1 MTIKHFCLR
10 LYLIKEILFRRII
23 HNRIKIIIAIG
34 KTMSVIFRQSKT
46 LLTIILSAAE
56 SNNNKYSIGIV
67 REIEFVPPK
76 RILLYTKLQNIDIRN
91 ITTPIQLIIPPHF

>member
-1 MTIKHFCLR
+1 MS
-10 LYLIKEILFRRII
+10 Y
-23 HNRIKIIIAIG
+23 
-34 KTMSVIFRQSKT
+34 SVIG
-46 LLTIILSAAE
+46 
-56 SNNNKYSIGIV
+56 NDSIGLYHTDWYEVEVEDEDTGDYYETEIEGDFV